1 MHIKIS
7 FLSATEIFLGLRFSI
22 TNIVSDVKKYDIK
35 LEYPKAYTLEIG
47 LIFINIDLMKKGR
60 I

>member
-22 TNIVSDVKKYDIK
+22 TNVVSDVKKYDSSI
-35 LEYPKAYTLEIG
+35 EYPKAYTLEIG
-47 LIFINIDLMKKGR
+47 LLFLNIDLVKKGR
-60 I
+60 L